1 MMCADIT
8 RPLCVLQPTISHRRL
23 VRTSARKTTSE
34 TSFSPRV
41 VDVESFE
48 AYGQIISSQEDGA
61 RFSIEREAKLDL
73 AEGVPRLY
81 MMRLRNK
88 GGRLQFDEMN
98 YHGLSSQSLSSVSEL
113 DWFIAV
119 SRATF
124 SEEQFPSHDDIEV
137 FRIPGHVAIN
147 LNKGT
152 WHAGPLFS
160 EDERDFLNLELMDT
174 NTKDRYGHK
183 YEDSGTRF
191 TIEL

>member
-113 DWFIAV
+113 DWYALF
-119 SRATF
+119 
-124 SEEQFPSHDDIEV
+124 V
-137 FRIPGHVAIN
+137 FDSSNR
-147 LNKGT
+147 
-152 WHAGPLFS
+152 
-160 EDERDFLNLELMDT
+160 RCDT
-174 NTKDRYGHK
+174 
-183 YEDSGTRF
+183 
-191 TIEL
+191 